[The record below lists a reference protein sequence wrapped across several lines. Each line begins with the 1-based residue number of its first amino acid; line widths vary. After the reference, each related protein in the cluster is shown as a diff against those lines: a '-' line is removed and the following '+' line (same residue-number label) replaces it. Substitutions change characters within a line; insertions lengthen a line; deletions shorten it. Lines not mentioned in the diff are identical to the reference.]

1 MEGETWGPTSDNML
15 SLAIGALAIDETN
28 SSILYAGTGEGNFG
42 ALNSQYEFGNL
53 KTNDFTETW
62 KLNGEN
68 VFINSRF

>member
-1 MEGETWGPTSDNML
+1 ML

-28 SSILYAGTGEGNFG
+28 PSILYAGTGERNF
-42 ALNSQYEFGNL
+42 ALNSQYGIGNF
-53 KTNDFTETW
+53 KTNDLAETL